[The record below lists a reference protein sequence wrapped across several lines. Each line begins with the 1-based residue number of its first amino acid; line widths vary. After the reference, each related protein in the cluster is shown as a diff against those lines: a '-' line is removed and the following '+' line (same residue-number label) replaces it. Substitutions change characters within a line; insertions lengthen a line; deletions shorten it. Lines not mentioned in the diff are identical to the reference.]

1 MTLYLIVFLA
11 LGLCFD
17 SFAVSLS
24 AGMGCPCWKRWRGV
38 RFAMILA
45 LMQGLMPLVGWFLAF
60 KFKDL
65 ISFWDH
71 WIAFFLLL
79 FLGGKMILGAIK
91 ERKAIQN
98 DCVPAPKPDPFRL
111 GNSFVLGLATSIDAC
126 AAGVALAFISIDIVD
141 SSQLINVLC
150 AVAVIGIVTFIASLL
165 GLILGRGSQ
174 GKLGSVSEIVGGIIL
189 IAIGIKV
196 LVEHLS

>member
-65 ISFWDH
+65 I
-71 WIAFFLLL
+71 
-79 FLGGKMILGAIK
+79 
-91 ERKAIQN
+91 
-98 DCVPAPKPDPFRL
+98 
-111 GNSFVLGLATSIDAC
+111 
-126 AAGVALAFISIDIVD
+126 
-141 SSQLINVLC
+141 
-150 AVAVIGIVTFIASLL
+150 
-165 GLILGRGSQ
+165 
-174 GKLGSVSEIVGGIIL
+174 
-189 IAIGIKV
+189 
-196 LVEHLS
+196 